1 MKKMIA
7 IAAVAAVALAAFAGE
22 HDTPQVSG
30 DYAQLAAGEAVYA
43 GNIAAVGTNGCAYA
57 VNTSAVGGTLTV
69 CGVFLHSAA
78 AGEKV
83 YAGNIAAVAT
93 NGLAYAVNTAAVGGT
108 LTVCGVFQHT
118 ADAGENVTV
127 KRGGFILENAGNI
140 TKKEIGATAY
150 SSTNAWTVTKTSG
163 TKTVGKIADVRD
175 DGSVVVVVGR

>member
-1 MKKMIA
+1 MKKLMVM
-7 IAAVAAVALAAFAGE
+7 AAVAAMALGAMAAE
-22 HDTPQVSG
+22 HDTPELSG
-30 DYAQLAAGEAVYA
+30 DYAR
-43 GNIAAVGTNGCAYA
+43 
-57 VNTSAVGGTLTV
+57 LT
-69 CGVFLHSAA
+69 

-83 YAGNIAAVAT
+83 YAGNVAAVAT

-175 DGSVVVVVGR
+175 DGVVVVIGR

>member
-1 MKKMIA
+1 MKKLMTVAA
-7 IAAVAAVALAAFAGE
+7 IAALALGALALE

-30 DYAQLAAGEAVYA
+30 DYARLTAGEKVYA
-43 GNIAAVGTNGCAYA
+43 GNIAAVATNGCAYA

-69 CGVFLHSAA
+69 CGVFL
-78 AGEKV
+78 
-83 YAGNIAAVAT
+83 
-93 NGLAYAVNTAAVGGT
+93 
-108 LTVCGVFQHT
+108 HT

-175 DGSVVVVVGR
+175 DGVVVIVGR

>member
-1 MKKMIA
+1 MKKLMA
-7 IAAVAAVALAAFAGE
+7 MAAVAAMALGAMAAE

-30 DYAQLAAGEAVYA
+30 DYAR
-43 GNIAAVGTNGCAYA
+43 
-57 VNTSAVGGTLTV
+57 LT
-69 CGVFLHSAA
+69 

-108 LTVCGVFQHT
+108 LTVCGVFLHT

-140 TKKEIGATAY
+140 TEKEIGTTAY
-150 SSTNAWTVTKTSG
+150 SITTNAWTVTKTSG

-175 DGSVVVVVGR
+175 DGSVVVVIGR

>member
-1 MKKMIA
+1 MKKMMMM
-7 IAAVAAVALAAFAGE
+7 AAVAAMALGAMAAE

-30 DYAQLAAGEAVYA
+30 DYAR
-43 GNIAAVGTNGCAYA
+43 
-57 VNTSAVGGTLTV
+57 LT
-69 CGVFLHSAA
+69 

-175 DGSVVVVVGR
+175 DGVVVIVGR